1 MEMIFTLTLRTL
13 KENKKRTI
21 LTLLTVILSVGMMT
35 AVLCGSWSLLRFL
48 QEKEKAYA
56 GDYVYSIEVSS
67 QEQAAKLLE
76 YENVEDVS
84 LLHFTGSSFLGEM
97 SNKSLLAVAEIND
110 AFIENFSLEQYLLE
124 GRFPS
129 NENEIVLT
137 QEFLTDND
145 LTFSVGDTIQL
156 SLGKR
161 IWDEIDTELYGR
173 VNYLGERESFQVDTE
188 KTYTLVGIV
197 SEMKNSKVASN
208 FNAYSGVDN
217 HGSDLTAYVTC
228 TNITKSVYTEAE
240 ENARSV
246 NGQVSQFHD
255 DLLMYYGITQGNGA
269 LKMAAIVTAI
279 VLLLMIACGAMISN
293 VLSISLQER
302 IKQLGILVSVGAT
315 KKQKRASVA
324 IEAFLLGMIGI
335 PFGVLFGLCLT
346 VLVLL
351 LMKHSF
357 TTMFSFGMIEL
368 HLKCHWVIIV
378 LDFIA
383 GVFSLVL
390 ACKKPGKIA
399 SSVHVIDTLKQ
410 TNVYQITK
418 KKSLHGKIM
427 AVFFGIYGDLA
438 GKNIYR
444 NPKRFRAIT
453 VSIFLAV
460 VLGLSLYSFSDFM
473 LLQASAN
480 MKEDGSSY
488 TDVFV
493 SVPHKDLQNALRC
506 IYNESTTADISYRI
520 CRYMSTD
527 VNDAMINADM
537 KGYFINDTLAEF
549 YVVGM
554 DEEHFR
560 ILCEENSL
568 DYSAYEENSN
578 CGILFNSAIGNY
590 DSFSNRVIIG
600 SPLVLENGT
609 QLSLQIDGEK
619 GEVKN
624 VIVWDVIDHS
634 NAYVKSQF
642 VGNIPVLVFPISFF
656 DWLIEDDTY
665 MELAISTKQHEE
677 VTKCLADEGFFQA
690 YDVANATESSRQTFT
705 LLKITVCIFAVL
717 MTLIVGLN
725 VCNTILNTIQMRKTE
740 FAVLRSVG
748 MTSGGLKKMLLLE
761 AALYGIKS
769 LVFALPISFVIHCAI
784 YHILSAEEP
793 FLFYINWSSYVIAA
807 LTVAII
813 VVFAMLFSVHNI
825 SKMEIVKELK
835 K

>member
-1 MEMIFTLTLRTL
+1 MRDI
-13 KENKKRTI
+13 
-21 LTLLTVILSVGMMT
+21 
-35 AVLCGSWSLLRFL
+35 
-48 QEKEKAYA
+48 
-56 GDYVYSIEVSS
+56 
-67 QEQAAKLLE
+67 
-76 YENVEDVS
+76 
-84 LLHFTGSSFLGEM
+84 
-97 SNKSLLAVAEIND
+97 
-110 AFIENFSLEQYLLE
+110 
-124 GRFPS
+124 
-129 NENEIVLT
+129 
-137 QEFLTDND
+137 
-145 LTFSVGDTIQL
+145 
-156 SLGKR
+156 
-161 IWDEIDTELYGR
+161 
-173 VNYLGERESFQVDTE
+173 
-188 KTYTLVGIV
+188 
-197 SEMKNSKVASN
+197 
-208 FNAYSGVDN
+208 
-217 HGSDLTAYVTC
+217 TAYD
-228 TNITKSVYTEAE
+228 E
-240 ENARSV
+240 
-246 NGQVSQFHD
+246 
-255 DLLMYYGITQGNGA
+255 
-269 LKMAAIVTAI
+269 
-279 VLLLMIACGAMISN
+279 
-293 VLSISLQER
+293 LQ
-302 IKQLGILVSVGAT
+302 L
-315 KKQKRASVA
+315 
-324 IEAFLLGMIGI
+324 
-335 PFGVLFGLCLT
+335 
-346 VLVLL
+346 
-351 LMKHSF
+351 
-357 TTMFSFGMIEL
+357 
-368 HLKCHWVIIV
+368 
-378 LDFIA
+378 
-383 GVFSLVL
+383 
-390 ACKKPGKIA
+390 
-399 SSVHVIDTLKQ
+399 DTLGDKE
-410 TNVYQITK
+410 TALFLIMSDTD
-418 KKSLHGKIM
+418 GKIM
-427 AVFFGIYGDLA
+427 AVFFGIYGNLA

-473 LLQASAN
+473 LLQTSAN

-493 SVPHKDLQNALRC
+493 SVPQKDLQNALRC

-568 DYSAYEENSN
+568 DYSAYEENTN

-590 DSFSNRVIIG
+590 DPFSNRVIIG

-609 QLSLQIDGEK
+609 QLTLEN
-619 GEVKN
+619 KN
-624 VIVWDVIDHS
+624 MIIQDVINHN
-634 NAYVKSQF
+634 NAYIKSQF

-690 YDVANATESSRQTFT
+690 YDVANATENSRQIFT

-769 LVFALPISFVIHCAI
+769 LVFALPVSFVIHCAI

-793 FLFYINWSSYVIAA
+793 FVFYINWSSYAITA
-807 LTVAII
+807 LTVAVI
-813 VVFAMLFSVHNI
+813 VVFTMLFSVHNI